1 MERIRRPSGD
11 VGDCFFAVDN
21 KSRKRIGGFFGK
33 FFSGKTRCAD
43 PVVDDIRKEIEEV
56 VNNDQRTVPGV
67 RARELI

>member
-21 KSRKRIGGFFGK
+21 KSRKRSGGL
-33 FFSGKTRCAD
+33 FSGKTRCAD